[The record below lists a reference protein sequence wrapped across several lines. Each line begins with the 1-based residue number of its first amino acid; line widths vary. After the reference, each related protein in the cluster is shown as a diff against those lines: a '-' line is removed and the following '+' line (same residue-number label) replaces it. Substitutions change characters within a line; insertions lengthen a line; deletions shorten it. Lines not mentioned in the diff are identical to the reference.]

1 MLNSF
6 AAEID
11 SSYSS
16 SRLKIV
22 IVIVKKNYVMW
33 KYFFWSFD
41 RVCVVAKALSPN
53 FSIVFWWKIQRG
65 LTQKPANCMKIRG
78 IVRVHQTHETYRV
91 DETQSIYFEMDEAP
105 SRILFYLLVYKLRV
119 HRRSKL
125 VVIYSNTSL
134 CTPASGTVII
144 FFGVIRTEWLMSF
157 RI

>member
-1 MLNSF
+1 MLYSF

-53 FSIVFWWKIQRG
+53 FSIVF
-65 LTQKPANCMKIRG
+65 LVENTA
-78 IVRVHQTHETYRV
+78 RVNT
-91 DETQSIYFEMDEAP
+91 EA
-105 SRILFYLLVYKLRV
+105 SELYENTWHCK
-119 HRRSKL
+119 SS
-125 VVIYSNTSL
+125 SNTRDVQS
-134 CTPASGTVII
+134 
-144 FFGVIRTEWLMSF
+144 
-157 RI
+157 